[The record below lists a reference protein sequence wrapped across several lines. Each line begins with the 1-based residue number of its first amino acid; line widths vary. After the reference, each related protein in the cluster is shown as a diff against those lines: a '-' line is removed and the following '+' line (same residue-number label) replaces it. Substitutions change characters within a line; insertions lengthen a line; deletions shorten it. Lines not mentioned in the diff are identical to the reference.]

1 MFEFDYLI
9 SIMGSKLSNMV
20 KDQMFI
26 AAKKVLKT
34 KTLLNRH
41 GLDSNVWTGYI
52 LQYSFDSSTEIC

>member
-1 MFEFDYLI
+1 MFEFDCLI
-9 SIMGSKLSNMV
+9 SIIGSKLSNMV

-41 GLDSNVWTGYI
+41 GLDSNV
-52 LQYSFDSSTEIC
+52 